1 MFDRD
6 DGDINIRKL
15 RFCVTQTLLE
25 RKWRKLADI
34 YCSVWGDRY
43 LVVKHEPRHMLTSQQ
58 TEFKRF
64 ILESTV
70 TRKVFLA
77 IKSRGRPFLKKLG
90 KNNNQVCTRI
100 TEY

>member
-1 MFDRD
+1 
-6 DGDINIRKL
+6 
-15 RFCVTQTLLE
+15 
-25 RKWRKLADI
+25 
-34 YCSVWGDRY
+34 
-43 LVVKHEPRHMLTSQQ
+43 MLTSQQ

-77 IKSRGRPFLKKLG
+77 IKRRGRPFLKKLG